1 MFEGGFVNLPAVC
14 IVALVSL
21 LLGIGVRES
30 TRVNR
35 IIVFIKLAVI
45 ALFIVLASFHFN
57 PKANWNPFLPFGWL
71 GVAHGASLIFFAYI
85 GFDAVSTAAEEA
97 INPKRD
103 LPIGI
108 ICSLLV
114 CTIIYI
120 LVAGLLTGIVP
131 YAQLNVSSPVSF
143 ALLHIGYRFGGAI
156 VAVGA
161 IAGLSTVILVMNY
174 GLTRICLAMARD
186 GLLPTQVAKLNPKT
200 KTPLRIICV
209 AGVIMIVIAGFM
221 PIHQVAELTNIG
233 TLTAFALVCLGVIW
247 MRYTKPDMPRPFKT
261 PFSPL
266 IPGLGVMFCVYLMLH
281 LSPIVWRNFSIWMLI
296 GLVIYFVYSR
306 RRSVLNNQ

>member
-1 MFEGGFVNLPAVC
+1 
-14 IVALVSL
+14 
-21 LLGIGVRES
+21 
-30 TRVNR
+30 
-35 IIVFIKLAVI
+35 
-45 ALFIVLASFHFN
+45 
-57 PKANWNPFLPFGWL
+57 
-71 GVAHGASLIFFAYI
+71 
-85 GFDAVSTAAEEA
+85 
-97 INPKRD
+97 
-103 LPIGI
+103 
-108 ICSLLV
+108 
-114 CTIIYI
+114 
-120 LVAGLLTGIVP
+120 
-131 YAQLNVSSPVSF
+131 
-143 ALLHIGYRFGGAI
+143 
-156 VAVGA
+156 
-161 IAGLSTVILVMNY
+161 MNY